1 MAPKLREQVGKRDP
15 FESASQ
21 EAYLNLMRTA
31 ATLTGPFHALF
42 KQHRLTEA
50 SYNTLRILRGH
61 HRAGEMLGVRA
72 SRIGTEMV
80 VRVPDVTRLVDR
92 LVQMGLVERTA
103 CEQDRRVVYVRI
115 TRSGLDLLD
124 RLDEPVRRLHQ
135 ETMGHMSHGQ
145 LGTLN
150 ELLEQAR
157 QACEAGLSAEPGP
170 GSRRPGDLSK

>member
-31 ATLTGPFHALF
+31 ATLAGPFHALF
-42 KQHRLTEA
+42 KRHRLTEA

-61 HRAGEMLGVRA
+61 HRAGEKQGVRA

-92 LVQMGLVERTA
+92 LVQMGLVERAA
-103 CEQDRRVVYVRI
+103 CEVDRRVVYVRI
-115 TRSGLDLLD
+115 TPSGLDLLE
-124 RLDEPVRRLHQ
+124 RLDEPVRQLHHQ
-135 ETMGHMSHGQ
+135 TLGHMSQSQ
-145 LGTLN
+145 LGALN
-150 ELLEQAR
+150 DLLEAAR
-157 QACEAGLSAEPGP
+157 QACEAGPNADDPTAGRVPGGVP
-170 GSRRPGDLSK
+170 G